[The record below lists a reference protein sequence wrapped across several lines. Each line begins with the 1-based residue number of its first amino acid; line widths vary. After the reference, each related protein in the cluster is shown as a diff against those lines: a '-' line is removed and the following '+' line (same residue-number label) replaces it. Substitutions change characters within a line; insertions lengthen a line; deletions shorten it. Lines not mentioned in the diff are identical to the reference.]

1 MIIISVDVD
10 GVVVRYVTYLDGPAK
25 FDLINDFKQE
35 YGAQNVRIH
44 QPRQPKCNGSRGYR
58 IARAFNSNSSTR
70 QQGR

>member
-10 GVVVRYVTYLDGPAK
+10 GVVVRYVTHLDGSAR
-25 FDLINDFKQE
+25 FDLINDFKRE

-44 QPRQPKCNGSRGYR
+44 QPRQAKDNGSRGYR
-58 IARAFNSNSSTR
+58 IARAFNPHSSTR